1 MVSGGVSNLTNIVA
15 ETLDM
20 KSSLLSVVTIMS
32 VTLNPS
38 SQSAALQ
45 CMVFTM
51 PVKGLWWRDSLT
63 CFLLSMAYSCSP
75 LKNVPEF
82 FSPNFKQIFYSSQ
95 HAKPLLQLWIEAL
108 IKSIV
113 CFLFISCSLWLS
125 STFFKVWHWH
135 QISICATGTGKQLLE
150 IQWHSTLPVLR
161 HVCNILRSDFALSHL
176 PVHM

>member
-51 PVKGLWWRDSLT
+51 PVKGLW
-63 CFLLSMAYSCSP
+63 
-75 LKNVPEF
+75 
-82 FSPNFKQIFYSSQ
+82 
-95 HAKPLLQLWIEAL
+95 
-108 IKSIV
+108 
-113 CFLFISCSLWLS
+113 
-125 STFFKVWHWH
+125 
-135 QISICATGTGKQLLE
+135 
-150 IQWHSTLPVLR
+150 
-161 HVCNILRSDFALSHL
+161 
-176 PVHM
+176 